1 MWPTGQLNAFEYEE
15 DMLSAFST
23 PAGTFIAD
31 TTIDIFAWSGK
42 KSIHLTDKYQCD
54 EHEKIGWGMIL
65 ENISRGNYLV

>member
-1 MWPTGQLNAFEYEE
+1 MWPTGQSNVFEYEE
-15 DMLSAFST
+15 DVLSAFST

-42 KSIHLTDKYQCD
+42 KSIHSCD